1 MFQHTQN
8 SCIAAR
14 SNTKGQTPHL
24 QFFTNVTIL
33 STLPYFENICGED
46 RHHAYTSAQ
55 QTTVQPPQHITTNN
69 GDMVWKFDQLSKKL
83 AHPHLKISSANA
95 IFDIATC
102 SSVYILFVLYLR
114 LWVPECIQYIVS
126 AIYSVVALLATHSV
140 EIAWNALKKLHD
152 SLKQHCLRW
161 IVHSVCIA
169 MPPYTNWVYLIF
181 CKSCGHRTKTS
192 RERDPG
198 PKI

>member
-1 MFQHTQN
+1 MLQSLAHCHTLRISVEKTDTMLTHQHNKQLYSHHSTLQPTMGIWFGN
-8 SCIAAR
+8 LTSMYMYFKVISHAVAEI
-14 SNTKGQTPHL
+14 QQEPHPAYAKL
-24 QFFTNVTIL
+24 LFMQIQFLTLLHVVLYTYIL
-33 STLPYFENICGED
+33 S
-46 RHHAYTSAQ
+46 
-55 QTTVQPPQHITTNN
+55 
-69 GDMVWKFDQLSKKL
+69 
-83 AHPHLKISSANA
+83 
-95 IFDIATC
+95 
-102 SSVYILFVLYLR
+102 VLYLL
-114 LWVPECIQYIVS
+114 LWVPD
-126 AIYSVVALLATHSV
+126 AFSVHSFSYLVALLATHSV